1 MCIGIQRPRG
11 LNRRLFILCKV
22 LNVTFRHK
30 PTCKRSLCIYSYGVV
45 GFMKKWSRI
54 WIRVFKKALGQFHD
68 YFKEC
73 STKFYY
79 IV

>member
-1 MCIGIQRPRG
+1 M
-11 LNRRLFILCKV
+11 
-22 LNVTFRHK
+22 NVPCLRHMHE
-30 PTCKRSLCIYSYGVV
+30 RYQSVRVWIV
-45 GFMKKWSRI
+45 GFMKKWSWI

-68 YFKEC
+68 YFIEC

>member
-1 MCIGIQRPRG
+1 MRTCQGEVKHRRITGQDKARYGI
-11 LNRRLFILCKV
+11 
-22 LNVTFRHK
+22 
-30 PTCKRSLCIYSYGVV
+30 V
-45 GFMKKWSRI
+45 GFMKKWSWI

-68 YFKEC
+68 YFIEC

>member
-1 MCIGIQRPRG
+1 MFTKHHERTCNNQKYKANNAS
-11 LNRRLFILCKV
+11 LLKKV
-22 LNVTFRHK
+22 VFK
-30 PTCKRSLCIYSYGVV
+30 PKVNWYGVV
-45 GFMKKWSRI
+45 GFMKKWSWI

-68 YFKEC
+68 YFIEC

>member
-1 MCIGIQRPRG
+1 MNVQCLRHMHERIKVYGI
-11 LNRRLFILCKV
+11 
-22 LNVTFRHK
+22 
-30 PTCKRSLCIYSYGVV
+30 V
-45 GFMKKWSRI
+45 GFMKKWSWI

-68 YFKEC
+68 YFIEC